1 MTIRRDL
8 GRAKE
13 TVTAKLP
20 VLMTVP
26 KSANS
31 PRWPSARLMLKYRRA
46 RSAFEVEAE
55 AKAQGLSVDEVVAGL
70 RDRGLFIETWGAEDI
85 HADLGRIGISGS
97 PTKVKKIENVVLA
110 GRNLKLFNPDD
121 VGVRDLINE
130 LDRREDV
137 RLIMSQHGDV
147 WVFAEVDDGK
157 VADVSLELLGKGRDL
172 AGLLGVKVG
181 AVILG
186 HHTRHLGRTL
196 FTYGA
201 DIVYSAEHPALA
213 AYTTLPYARVLT
225 DLVADKKPE
234 IVLYGASP
242 VGRDLAPRVAS
253 SLRTGLTADCTDL
266 QIGTYESGG
275 RVYQQKLLQIRPAWG
290 GNIIATI
297 VSPDVLPEMATV
309 REGVIARPR
318 AFARA
323 EGVMVDVKVALDSEA
338 EAIKVLERHP
348 SRGAST

>member
-1 MTIRRDL
+1 
-8 GRAKE
+8 
-13 TVTAKLP
+13 
-20 VLMTVP
+20 
-26 KSANS
+26 
-31 PRWPSARLMLKYRRA
+31 
-46 RSAFEVEAE
+46 
-55 AKAQGLSVDEVVAGL
+55 
-70 RDRGLFIETWGAEDI
+70 
-85 HADLGRIGISGS
+85 
-97 PTKVKKIENVVLA
+97 
-110 GRNLKLFNPDD
+110 
-121 VGVRDLINE
+121 
-130 LDRREDV
+130 
-137 RLIMSQHGDV
+137 MSQHGDV

-157 VADVSLELLGKGRDL
+157 VADVSLELLGKGREL
-172 AGLLGVKVG
+172 AGTLGVKLG

-186 HHTRHLGRTL
+186 HQTRELGRTL

-201 DIVYSAEHPALA
+201 DIVYSAEHASLA

-225 DLVADKKPE
+225 DLVADRKPE

-309 REGVIARPR
+309 REGVMHIPEPVPGR
-318 AFARA
+318 
-323 EGVMVDVKVALDSEA
+323 EGVMVDVQVALDSEA
-338 EAIKVLERHP
+338 DAIRVLERHTEP
-348 SRGAST
+348 RRVDLKAANIIVSGGYGVGTREGFALIHELASVLGGAVGASRAAVDAGFIHHDHQVGQTGTTVRPRLYIACGISGAVQHRAGMEESAKILAINADPSAPIFGVAHYGIVGSVHEVIPRMIKALKGKL